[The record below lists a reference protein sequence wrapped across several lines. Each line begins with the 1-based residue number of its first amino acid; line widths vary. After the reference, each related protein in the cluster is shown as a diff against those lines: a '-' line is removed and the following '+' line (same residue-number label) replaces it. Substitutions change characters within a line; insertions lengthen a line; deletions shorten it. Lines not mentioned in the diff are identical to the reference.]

1 MDAEEWDNTGLQVA
15 AQNIKINKVLITLDL
30 NFNVLEYARA
40 NRFNLIISHHP
51 LIFKGIKNIIA
62 YKHFKSKLI
71 KELLLS
77 KIALFI
83 LHTNLD
89 KHFYN
94 LLSKKLKLINIK
106 SLSEK
111 GIGSYGVLP
120 RALSLKELVKK
131 VKKEL
136 KLKFLKYTGDN
147 NKKIKTVACVGGSGA
162 SFVDNILL
170 EKKIDALITSDI
182 KYHAALLSEEFGISL
197 IDGGHYYTE
206 NIMMNELKRKLKKA
220 FKDKIIFETNKI
232 TTDPFK
238 FY

>member
-30 NFNVLEYARA
+30 NLNVLEYAKA

-77 KIALFI
+77 KVALFI

-94 LLSKKLKLINIK
+94 LLSKKLKLIKIK
-106 SLSEK
+106 SK
-111 GIGSYGVLP
+111 
-120 RALSLKELVKK
+120 
-131 VKKEL
+131 
-136 KLKFLKYTGDN
+136 N
-147 NKKIKTVACVGGSGA
+147 N
-162 SFVDNILL
+162 L
-170 EKKIDALITSDI
+170 
-182 KYHAALLSEEFGISL
+182 
-197 IDGGHYYTE
+197 
-206 NIMMNELKRKLKKA
+206 
-220 FKDKIIFETNKI
+220 
-232 TTDPFK
+232 
-238 FY
+238 